1 VTAKVSTA
9 SASINSGGFAS
20 GGKRGMLMT
29 LKSPTTTKRTRIP
42 KKIAPVHP
50 GEILREDILTPL
62 GMSVN
67 KLALSLGVPAQRMG
81 EVVNGKRAI
90 SPDTAL
96 RLARFLGTTP
106 EFWIRLQA
114 RYEFEV
120 AKDKL
125 SAEIEHTVR
134 PYEATA

>member
-1 VTAKVSTA
+1 MKSKSRIIT
-9 SASINSGGFAS
+9 
-20 GGKRGMLMT
+20 RGRETGMPKL
-29 LKSPTTTKRTRIP
+29 

-50 GEILREDILTPL
+50 GEILREDVLKPL

-67 KLALSLGVPAQRMG
+67 KLSLALGVPATRMS
-81 EVVNGKRAI
+81 EIVNGQRAI
-90 SPDTAL
+90 TSDTAL

-106 EFWIRLQA
+106 EFWVRLQA
-114 RYEFEV
+114 HYELEV

-125 SAEIEHTVR
+125 ASEIERTVR

>member
-1 VTAKVSTA
+1 
-9 SASINSGGFAS
+9 
-20 GGKRGMLMT
+20 MLQ
-29 LKSPTTTKRTRIP
+29 S

-50 GEILREDILTPL
+50 GTILREDVLEPL

-67 KLALSLGVPAQRMG
+67 KLALALGVPATRMG
-81 EVVNGKRAI
+81 EIVNGRRAI
-90 SPDTAL
+90 TADTAL

-106 EFWIRLQA
+106 DFWVRLQA
-114 RYEFEV
+114 RYELEM

-125 SAEIEHTVR
+125 SSVIERTVH

>member
-1 VTAKVSTA
+1 
-9 SASINSGGFAS
+9 
-20 GGKRGMLMT
+20 
-29 LKSPTTTKRTRIP
+29 
-42 KKIAPVHP
+42 
-50 GEILREDILTPL
+50 
-62 GMSVN
+62 
-67 KLALSLGVPAQRMG
+67 MG

-96 RLARFLGTTP
+96 KPVRFLGTTP

-125 SAEIEHTVR
+125 SAEIEHSVR

>member
-1 VTAKVSTA
+1 
-9 SASINSGGFAS
+9 
-20 GGKRGMLMT
+20 MT

-42 KKIAPVHP
+42 EKIAPVHP

-106 EFWIRLQA
+106 EFWIRLGRRSLSDAHPPSSCRETPSGVSTERRFRSQA
-114 RYEFEV
+114 HNVNCDLDMRI
-120 AKDKL
+120 L
-125 SAEIEHTVR
+125 
-134 PYEATA
+134 

>member
-1 VTAKVSTA
+1 
-9 SASINSGGFAS
+9 
-20 GGKRGMLMT
+20 MLMT

-96 RLARFLGTTP
+96 RLARILGTTP
-106 EFWIRLQA
+106 VFWIRLQA
-114 RYEFEV
+114 RYELEV

-134 PYEATA
+134 PYGSIHFVERPG

>member
-1 VTAKVSTA
+1 
-9 SASINSGGFAS
+9 
-20 GGKRGMLMT
+20 MT
-29 LKSPTTTKRTRIP
+29 LKSPITTKRGHLPR
-42 KKIAPVHP
+42 KVAPVHP
-50 GEILREDILTPL
+50 GEVLREDVLRPL

-81 EVVNGKRAI
+81 EVVNGRRAI
-90 SPDTAL
+90 TPDTAL
-96 RLARFLGTTP
+96 RLARFLRTTP

-114 RYEFEV
+114 RYELEV

-125 SAEIEHTVR
+125 SAEIERTVR